1 MAAVTGPYSSAELS
15 PDALG
20 SAVREAVEY
29 TDAGGW
35 GQPPALFALVPTSL
49 LRDTQPE
56 WADSLDESELT
67 VIEQEPLP
75 VSTESGLAELEHV
88 LGTTAWPDAVAGC
101 ALIQEILVL
110 PPSAESALDDALAP
124 VLADKDAADEAAR
137 NAAHSHPEARRARL
151 AIGALRNGH
160 TLAVMQL
167 QPSDDEAEDDIELLQ
182 HRDLAPNLV
191 AALAATLDNP
201 ANED

>member
-1 MAAVTGPYSSAELS
+1 MTAVTGLHSSAELS

-20 SAVREAVEY
+20 SAVREAVEF

-35 GQPPALFALVPTSL
+35 GQPAQLFALVSTAL

-56 WADSLDESELT
+56 WTDSLDESELT

-75 VSTESGLAELEHV
+75 VSPESGLAELEHV
-88 LGTTAWPDAVAGC
+88 LGTTAWPEAVAGC
-101 ALIQEILVL
+101 ALVQEILVL
-110 PPSAESALDDALAP
+110 PPTAESALDDALAP
-124 VLADKDAADEAAR
+124 VLADPDAADAAGRAAAR
-137 NAAHSHPEARRARL
+137 SHPDARRARL

-167 QPSDDEAEDDIELLQ
+167 QPTDDDGDDEIELLQ

-201 ANED
+201 ANDD